1 MKMRTQFILLV
12 AGIIVVPFLV
22 TASVLLL
29 RYVEMRLD
37 RRSGNPPEVASWGRR
52 TGPLSTRLHDL
63 EDLARRLPPGSDIVV
78 FGPNN
83 TILFS
88 TVPLF
93 VPGKPAS
100 QDQILRFIRENA
112 RSSLFH
118 IDSPRAGEAG
128 ELVLLLRMP
137 QEPEQPPW
145 IRRRTMETVVYTSLA
160 LLFFSSLTS
169 FLIVRRFNLAILKLE
184 GATRKIAGGDLDFQL
199 SAPGRDEI
207 SSLTRSFDTMRRAL
221 KEEQARRSRLIMGI
235 SHDLKTPL
243 ALIQG
248 YVEAIADGFASDPQA
263 QKRYLSI
270 ISDKARALD
279 TMVTQLIEFVRMETG
294 EWRLTFREV
303 HLRRFLQ
310 EIAERYVEDALIL
323 KREFGS
329 VIELPEELTVPM
341 DEALVGRAL
350 ENLIGNAIR
359 YTDEGGRVEMTA
371 DTDGKEAM
379 LRISDTGMGIPQEDL
394 DRIFDPF
401 FRATNSRREQGM
413 GLGLAVVKSIIE
425 GQGWHIEVASEV
437 ARGTTFTIRI
447 PLVRKTAG
455 RNRV

>member
-29 RYVEMRLD
+29 QYVEMRRD
-37 RRSGNPPEVASWGRR
+37 RRSENPPGVTSWGRR
-52 TGPLSTRLHDL
+52 TGPLSTRIQDL
-63 EDLARRLPPGSDIVV
+63 EDLSRRLPPGADIVV

-88 TVPLF
+88 TVSRF
-93 VPGKPAS
+93 VPGKPVS
-100 QDQILRFIRENA
+100 QDQVLRFIREKA
-112 RSSLFH
+112 HSSLFH

-128 ELVLLLRMP
+128 EPVLLLRMP
-137 QEPEQPPW
+137 RAPEQPPW
-145 IRRRTMETVVYTSLA
+145 IRRRTVETVVYTSLA
-160 LLFFSSLTS
+160 LLVFSSLAS

-199 SAPGRDEI
+199 SARGGDEI

-279 TMVTQLIEFVRMETG
+279 AMVAELIEFVKMETG

-303 HLRRFLQ
+303 RLHRFLR
-310 EIAERYVEDALIL
+310 EIAKRYEEDALIL

-329 VIELPEELTVPM
+329 AIDLPEELAVPM

-359 YTDEGGRVEMTA
+359 YTEEGGRVEMTA
-371 DTDGKEAM
+371 GTDGKEVV
-379 LRISDTGMGIPQEDL
+379 LRISDTGRGIPQEDL
-394 DRIFDPF
+394 GRIFDPF

-413 GLGLAVVKSIIE
+413 GLGLTTVKSIIE
-425 GQGWHIEVASEV
+425 GQSWHIEVASEV
-437 ARGTTFTIRI
+437 AKGTTFTVRI
-447 PLVRKTAG
+447 PVAH
-455 RNRV
+455 